1 MCSGGTLATET
12 VKRAQKS
19 AAKANL
25 TLRLDKDVIRR
36 IRIRAA
42 EQGVSIS
49 AAVAAK
55 FEEPAESTFLVTR
68 IDPKSYEAAMK
79 RAIALMNKGLP
90 GKWEKPLTRDEMHE
104 RR

>member
-1 MCSGGTLATET
+1 MATEAINRGT
-12 VKRAQKS
+12 KA

-36 IRIRAA
+36 IRVRAA

-55 FEEPAESTFLVTR
+55 FEAPAENFSNTR
-68 IDPKSYEAAMK
+68 IDPETYKAAMK

-90 GKWEKPLTRDEMHE
+90 GKWEKPLTRDELHE

>member
-1 MCSGGTLATET
+1 VATKAIKPAE
-12 VKRAQKS
+12 RS

-25 TLRLDKDVIRR
+25 TLRLDKNVIRR
-36 IRIRAA
+36 IRVRAA

-55 FEEPAESTFLVTR
+55 FDESSESTYSSTR